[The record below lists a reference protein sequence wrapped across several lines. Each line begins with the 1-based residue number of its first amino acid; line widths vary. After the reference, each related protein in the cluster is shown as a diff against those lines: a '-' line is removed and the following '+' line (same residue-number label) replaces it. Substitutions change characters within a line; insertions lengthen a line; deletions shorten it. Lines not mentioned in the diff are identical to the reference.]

1 MEQHIVLLPTYNEAL
16 NLAGLVEAILRA
28 SDAAVLVIDDNSPD
42 GTGALAD
49 ALHAA
54 HPTRVWVRHRPA
66 KEGLG
71 RAYADGYAWALAA
84 GYEVVLQ
91 MDADFSHDPAD
102 LPRLA
107 AAVDAGADVAIGSRY
122 VRGGQ
127 TPGWPWRRRLLSWAG
142 SRYAAAVLGLPVR
155 DVTGGFKAFSR
166 RALQLLARQ
175 ELRAAGFAVQIE
187 TTYLAHRQGLTLR
200 EMPIVFRDR
209 RAGTSK
215 MSAHIVLE
223 AVQLPWRLRTASF
236 ARHRLPPRSAADGA
250 GVRQLRYAEAVVPWP
265 QGQGTR
271 GARPVA
277 RGHARPQGAERP
289 VDRHVA
295 PSGHAPAQDDRA

>member
-1 MEQHIVLLPTYNEAL
+1 MARSIVLLPTYNEAM
-16 NLAGLVEAILRA
+16 NLPALVEAILHA
-28 SDAAVLVIDDNSPD
+28 SDADVLVIDDSSPD

-54 HPTRVWVRHRPA
+54 HPTRVRVLHRPA

-71 RAYADGYAWALAA
+71 RAYADGYTLALGA
-84 GYEVVLQ
+84 GYDVVLQ

-127 TPGWPWRRRLLSWAG
+127 TPGWPARRRLLSWAG

-166 RALQLLARQ
+166 RALQALAVQ
-175 ELRAAGFAVQIE
+175 ELQAAGFAIQIE
-187 TTYLAHRQGLTLR
+187 TTYRAHRRGLTLR
-200 EMPIVFRDR
+200 EVPITFRDR
-209 RAGTSK
+209 RAGVSK
-215 MSAHIVLE
+215 MSGHIVIE
-223 AVQLPWRLRTASF
+223 AALLPWRLKRA
-236 ARHRLPPRSAADGA
+236 
-250 GVRQLRYAEAVVPWP
+250 
-265 QGQGTR
+265 
-271 GARPVA
+271 
-277 RGHARPQGAERP
+277 
-289 VDRHVA
+289 DRHQRSRTGV
-295 PSGHAPAQDDRA
+295 PIGEIRR

>member
-1 MEQHIVLLPTYNEAL
+1 MGQRVVLLPTYNEAL
-16 NLAGLVEAILRA
+16 NLPGLVEAILRA
-28 SDAAVLVIDDNSPD
+28 SDAAVLVLDDNSPD

-84 GYEVVLQ
+84 GYDVVLQ

-107 AAVDAGADVAIGSRY
+107 AAVDAGADMAIGSRY

-142 SRYAAAVLGLPVR
+142 SRYAAAVLGLRVR

-166 RALQLLARQ
+166 RALQVLARQ
-175 ELRAAGFAVQIE
+175 ELQAAGFAVQIE
-187 TTYLAHRQGLTLR
+187 TTYRAHEHGLVLR
-200 EMPIVFRDR
+200 EVPIVFRDR
-209 RAGTSK
+209 RAGASK
-215 MSAHIVLE
+215 MSGQIVLE
-223 AVQLPWRLRTASF
+223 AVQLPWRLRTARD
-236 ARHRLPPRSAADGA
+236 ARHRLPRRSAADGA
-250 GVRQLRYAEAVVPWP
+250 GSPQLRYAEAVVPWP
-265 QGQGTR
+265 QSRGTR
-271 GARPVA
+271 GVPL
-277 RGHARPQGAERP
+277 
-289 VDRHVA
+289 DRHA
-295 PSGHAPAQDDRA
+295 TPSTYAPAQDDRA

>member
-1 MEQHIVLLPTYNEAL
+1 MGQRIVLLPTYNEAL

-49 ALHAA
+49 ALHAT

-91 MDADFSHDPAD
+91 MDADFSHDPAA

-187 TTYLAHRQGLTLR
+187 TTYLAHEHGLVLR
-200 EMPIVFRDR
+200 EVPIVFRDR

-215 MSAHIVLE
+215 MSGQIVLE
-223 AVQLPWRLRTASF
+223 AVQLPWRLRTARV
-236 ARHRLPPRSAADGA
+236 ARRRLPPHSAADGA
-250 GVRQLRYAEAVVPWP
+250 GGRQLRYAEAVVPWP
-265 QGQGTR
+265 RGWGTR

-277 RGHARPQGAERP
+277 AGHARPQGAERP
-289 VDRHVA
+289 LDRHTA
-295 PSGHAPAQDDRA
+295 PSGHVPAQDDRA